1 MLVYQRVS
9 WSDWM
14 FLARSPAKRSEFPF
28 KKRKVNLKNKNPGM
42 RNFANL
48 DAVPAGL
55 RRANGCPILR
65 IPFRPFPQLPFRRL
79 GTSALTPNSA
89 WDLRVAPLTSYVS
102 RHLVARWTGW
112 TLGLDGVFQATDVR
126 RTMPCPALVPQGL
139 SPTEPPSKKK
149 KAWVGDG
156 RGGTLAGFHGSRG
169 ISKSYRFFC
178 PCHPGFVAR
187 CWASLVHWGEAAT
200 GKGWCRY
207 IYLC

>member
-1 MLVYQRVS
+1 
-9 WSDWM
+9 
-14 FLARSPAKRSEFPF
+14 
-28 KKRKVNLKNKNPGM
+28 M

-112 TLGLDGVFQATDVR
+112 TLGLDGAFQPTDVR

-156 RGGTLAGFHGSRG
+156 RGGTLAGFLSYLRESQRAADSFVHAIQDLLPDAGLHWFIEVRLPQAKAG
-169 ISKSYRFFC
+169 ADISM
-178 PCHPGFVAR
+178 FVN
-187 CWASLVHWGEAAT
+187 SLSSDLSI
-200 GKGWCRY
+200 C
-207 IYLC
+207 LCLT